1 MIELRAIDA
10 VPVRLPDGRTLHF
23 RMTWAAI
30 RRASQ
35 ALGKSA
41 SELIKSEQLDIDDAI
56 RLIYESMQERDQI
69 SFEEFC
75 ETITAANL
83 GDLARLAQLLSGRD
97 EQGNG
102 LSASG

>member
-1 MIELRAIDA
+1 MIELHAIDA

-23 RMTWAAI
+23 RTTWASI

-35 ALGKSA
+35 ALGVSA
-41 SELIKSEQLDIDDAI
+41 TELLSSEPLDIDAAI

-75 ETITAANL
+75 EIVTAANL
-83 GDLARLAQLLSGRD
+83 DELARLAKLLSGRD

-102 LSASG
+102 SSASG